1 MESIPLP
8 TLKELHAKQKEFYQE
23 LKNKPLAFRIERLK
37 KLKQQL
43 SKREPEILEALYS
56 DLGKSDF
63 EGYTSEI
70 LMVHKELDL
79 FIKNLKYWA
88 APKRVAGSLLNFP
101 SQDFILSESY
111 GSVLMISPWNYPF
124 QLSMIP
130 LIGAVAAGN
139 TVVLK
144 PSEFAPNS
152 SKMLIELLEAVF
164 ETDWVKV
171 IEGDALIAQDLL
183 KLQWDYIF
191 FTGSTA
197 VGKIVAQAAAVHLTP
212 VTLELGGKS
221 PCIVDGS
228 TSIEKTARRIV
239 FGKFLN
245 CGQTCIAP
253 DYVLV
258 KKEYQ
263 EKLIKALGNEI
274 EKAYGKDS
282 SQSKDYGRII
292 NEKHFDKLCNDLEN
306 QPVVFGGMHNKAS
319 LFFEPT
325 LVLNPSRTSRLMTE
339 EVFGPILPVLSYES
353 QEELH
358 EILGEL
364 KNPLAFYV
372 FSKHKKFVQQLV
384 LRYPFGGAVVNDAIV
399 HFTNPKLPFGGVG
412 ESGMGAYHGKHSFDL
427 LTHKKPIVK
436 RSFWFDL
443 PQRYA
448 PYPKSLSTLKWILKK
463 I

>member
-1 MESIPLP
+1 LESIHLP
-8 TLKELHAKQKEFYQE
+8 TLKELHAKQKEFHQE
-23 LKNKPLAFRIERLK
+23 LKNKPLALRIERLK

-70 LMVHKELDL
+70 LMVHKELAL
-79 FIKNLKYWA
+79 FIKNLKHWA

-101 SQDFILSESY
+101 SQDYILSESY

-130 LIGAVAAGN
+130 LIGAVASGN

-221 PCIVDGS
+221 PCVVDGS
-228 TSIEKTARRIV
+228 TSLEKTARRIV

-263 EKLIKALGNEI
+263 EKLVQSLGNEI

-306 QPVVFGGMHNKAS
+306 QPVVYGGMHNKAS

-358 EILGEL
+358 EILGEI

-372 FSKHKKFVQQLV
+372 FSKHKKFIQQLV
-384 LRYPFGGAVVNDAIV
+384 LRFPFGGAVVNDAIV

-412 ESGMGAYHGKHSFDL
+412 ESGMGAYHGKHSFEL
-427 LTHKKPIVK
+427 FTHKKPIVK

>member
-1 MESIPLP
+1 MESIPLR
-8 TLKELHAKQKEFYQE
+8 TLKELYAKQKVFHQE
-23 LKNKPLAFRIERLK
+23 LKNKPLAFRIEHLK

-43 SKREPEILEALYS
+43 ALKEQEILKALHS

-63 EGYTSEI
+63 EGYTSEV

-79 FIKNLKYWA
+79 FIKNLKQWA
-88 APKRVAGSLLNFP
+88 APKRIPGSLLNFP
-101 SQDFILSESY
+101 SQDYILSESY

-152 SKMLIELLEAVF
+152 SKIMIDVLEAVF
-164 ETDWVKV
+164 DADWVKV
-171 IEGDALIAQDLL
+171 VEGDAQTAQELL
-183 KLQWDYIF
+183 KLKWDYIF

-197 VGKIVAQAAAVHLTP
+197 VGKIVAQAAALHLTP

-228 TSIEKTARRIV
+228 TSLEKTAKRIV

-263 EKLIKALGNEI
+263 EKLIQALGNEI

-292 NEKHFDKLCNDLEN
+292 NEKHFDKLCEDIKD
-306 QPVVFGGMHNKAS
+306 QPVVFGGANEKVS

-358 EILGEL
+358 EILCEL

-372 FSKHKKFVQQLV
+372 FSKHKKFIQQLL

-399 HFTNPKLPFGGVG
+399 HFTNPKLPFGGIG
-412 ESGMGAYHGKHSFDL
+412 ESGIGAYHGKHSFEL
-427 LTHKKPIVK
+427 FTHKKPIVK

-448 PYPKSLSTLKWILKK
+448 PYPKSLSSLKWILKK

>member
-43 SKREPEILEALYS
+43 SEREAEILEALHS

-101 SQDFILSESY
+101 SQDYILSESY

-152 SKMLIELLEAVF
+152 SKILIELLEAVF
-164 ETDWVKV
+164 EADWVKV
-171 IEGDALIAQDLL
+171 IEGDALIARDLL
-183 KLQWDYIF
+183 KFQWDYIF

-263 EKLIKALGNEI
+263 EKLVQALGNEI

-292 NEKHFDKLCNDLEN
+292 NEKHFNKLCNDLEN

-358 EILGEL
+358 EILSEL

-412 ESGMGAYHGKHSFDL
+412 ESGMGAYHGKYSFDL
-427 LTHKKPIVK
+427 FTHKKPIVK

-448 PYPKSLSTLKWILKK
+448 PYPKSLSILKWIIKK

>member
-43 SKREPEILEALYS
+43 SEREAEILEALHS

-101 SQDFILSESY
+101 SQDYILSESY

-152 SKMLIELLEAVF
+152 SKILIELLEAVF
-164 ETDWVKV
+164 EEDWIKV

-183 KLQWDYIF
+183 KFQWDYIF

-212 VTLELGGKS
+212 ATLELGGKS

-228 TSIEKTARRIV
+228 TLIKKTARRIV

-263 EKLIKALGNEI
+263 EKLVQALGNEI

-306 QPVVFGGMHNKAS
+306 QLVVFGGMHNKAS

-358 EILGEL
+358 EILSEL

-427 LTHKKPIVK
+427 FTHKKPIVK

-448 PYPKSLSTLKWILKK
+448 PYPKSISTLKWILKK

>member
-1 MESIPLP
+1 MESIPIP

-43 SKREPEILEALYS
+43 SEREAEILEALHS

-101 SQDFILSESY
+101 SQDYILSESY

-130 LIGAVAAGN
+130 LIGAVATGN

-164 ETDWVKV
+164 EADWVKV

-221 PCIVDGS
+221 PCVVDGS
-228 TSIEKTARRIV
+228 TSLEKTARRIV

-263 EKLIKALGNEI
+263 EKLVQSLGNEI

-306 QPVVFGGMHNKAS
+306 QPVVYGGMHNKAS

-372 FSKHKKFVQQLV
+372 FSKHKKFIQQLL

-412 ESGMGAYHGKHSFDL
+412 ESGMGAYHGKYSFEL
-427 LTHKKPIVK
+427 FTHKKPIVK

-448 PYPKSLSTLKWILKK
+448 PYPKSISTLKWILKK

>member
-8 TLKELHAKQKEFYQE
+8 TLKELHAKQKEFHQE

-43 SKREPEILEALYS
+43 SEREAEILEALHS

-79 FIKNLKYWA
+79 FIKNLKHWA

-101 SQDFILSESY
+101 SQDYILSESY

-263 EKLIKALGNEI
+263 EKLIQALGNEI

-325 LVLNPSRTSRLMTE
+325 LVLNPALTSRLMTE

-358 EILGEL
+358 EILSEL

-372 FSKHKKFVQQLV
+372 FSKHKKFIQQLV

-399 HFTNPKLPFGGVG
+399 HFTNPKLPFGGIG
-412 ESGMGAYHGKHSFDL
+412 ESGMGAYHGKHSFEL
-427 LTHKKPIVK
+427 FTHKKPIVK

>member
-43 SKREPEILEALYS
+43 SEREAEILEALHS

-183 KLQWDYIF
+183 KLQWNYIF

-197 VGKIVAQAAAVHLTP
+197 VGKIVAQAAAVDLTP

-221 PCIVDGS
+221 PCVVDGS
-228 TSIEKTARRIV
+228 TSLEKTARRIV

-263 EKLIKALGNEI
+263 EKLVQALGIEI

-372 FSKHKKFVQQLV
+372 FSKHKKFIQQLV

-412 ESGMGAYHGKHSFDL
+412 ESGMGAYHGKHSFEL
-427 LTHKKPIVK
+427 FTHKKPIVK
-436 RSFWFDL
+436 RRFWFDL

>member
-43 SKREPEILEALYS
+43 SEREAEILEALHS

-101 SQDFILSESY
+101 SQDYILSESY

-152 SKMLIELLEAVF
+152 SKILIELLEAVF
-164 ETDWVKV
+164 EADWVKI
-171 IEGDALIAQDLL
+171 IEGDALIARDLL
-183 KLQWDYIF
+183 KFQWDYIF

-306 QPVVFGGMHNKAS
+306 QPVVYGGMHNKAS

-372 FSKHKKFVQQLV
+372 FSKHKKFIQQLV
-384 LRYPFGGAVVNDAIV
+384 LRYPFGGAVVNDTIV

-427 LTHKKPIVK
+427 FTHKKPIVK

-448 PYPKSLSTLKWILKK
+448 PYSKSLSTIKWILKK

>member
-8 TLKELHAKQKEFYQE
+8 TLKELHAKQKEFHQE

-101 SQDFILSESY
+101 SQDYILSESY

-228 TSIEKTARRIV
+228 TSLEKTARRIV

-263 EKLIKALGNEI
+263 EKLVQSLGIEI

-306 QPVVFGGMHNKAS
+306 QPVVYGGMHNKAS

-325 LVLNPSRTSRLMTE
+325 LVLNPARTSRLMTE

-372 FSKHKKFVQQLV
+372 FSKHKKFIQQLV

-412 ESGMGAYHGKHSFDL
+412 ESGMGAYHGKHSFEL
-427 LTHKKPIVK
+427 FTHKKPIVK

>member
-1 MESIPLP
+1 LESIPLP
-8 TLKELHAKQKEFYQE
+8 TLKELHAKQKEFHQE
-23 LKNKPLAFRIERLK
+23 LKNKPLALRIERLK

-43 SKREPEILEALYS
+43 SKREPEILEALHS

-79 FIKNLKYWA
+79 FIKNLKYWT

-101 SQDFILSESY
+101 SQDYILSESY

-228 TSIEKTARRIV
+228 TSLEKTARRIV

-263 EKLIKALGNEI
+263 EKLVQALGNEI

-325 LVLNPSRTSRLMTE
+325 LVLNPALTSRLMTE

-372 FSKHKKFVQQLV
+372 FSKHKKFIQQLV

-399 HFTNPKLPFGGVG
+399 HFTNPKLPFGGIG
-412 ESGMGAYHGKHSFDL
+412 ESGMGAYHGKHSFEL
-427 LTHKKPIVK
+427 FTHKKPIVK

-448 PYPKSLSTLKWILKK
+448 PYPKSLSSLKWILKK